1 MRHSSRR
8 RLSCLLAVV
17 LAAGVCAARVA
28 NAQDRATSE
37 ARDLEGMVFDETGGF
52 MPNVDVTLKTGAAS
66 QSQKTDDTGRFRFTA
81 VAPGDHWLEAAR
93 PGFVLARQELK
104 LQRREDWQRTITLVV
119 GTLSETVTIV
129 ERRHGRPAV
138 APTSARGGSVRP
150 PRRKTD
156 ARLEYPAHL
165 RAAGVEADVR
175 LEAIVAADGTVAFLR
190 PLDND
195 IHPDFIKAAME
206 CVAQWTYEPTRL
218 NGKPIGVFMTV
229 VIRFRLE

>member
-1 MRHSSRR
+1 MRTSSRR
-8 RLSCLLAVV
+8 PFSCVLALV
-17 LAAGVCAARVA
+17 LAAGVSAPRIA

-52 MPNVDVTLKTGAAS
+52 MPNVDVVLKTGSSS

-81 VAPGDHWLEAAR
+81 VAPGDHWLEASR
-93 PGFVLARQELK
+93 PGFLLARHELK
-104 LQRREDWQRTITLVV
+104 LQRREDWQRTITLIV

-129 ERRHGRPAV
+129 ERRQGRPAV
-138 APTSARGGSVRP
+138 APTPARGGSVRP
-150 PRRKTD
+150 PQKTTNV
-156 ARLEYPAHL
+156 RPVYPAHL
-165 RAAGVEADVR
+165 RAAGLDADVR
-175 LEAIVAADGTVAFLR
+175 LEAIVAADGTVTFVR
-190 PLDND
+190 PLDSD